1 MIYFDNASTTKP
13 REEVL
18 KEFERASRE
27 NFANPN
33 SIHKLA
39 MENSANIE
47 RIKNN
52 ILKCLK
58 LDYRKY
64 DIIFT
69 SGATESNNLAIYGF
83 CMRNKKRFNH
93 ILTSNYEHA
102 SVLNVFKEL
111 EGLGFKVDYIK
122 ANSEG
127 TIDLEDLKAH
137 LDGNPV
143 FVSFMGVNNEIGT
156 VNDLKKIRS
165 IIGENSIFHSDLVQG
180 IGKAKLNLDAL
191 DMFTLTS
198 HKIYGLKGCGA
209 LVKKKSVNLEKIIYG
224 GGQQQDIRSGTLDY
238 PSISA
243 FNVAVELLMKEQND
257 EYIKIKEIHDFLVDE
272 LKKVDGV
279 KVHNFKTS
287 SPYIVSL
294 SLTNKKA
301 SVVVEGLSNKD
312 IFVNSESACYSKS
325 DAKSYVLEAIGCN
338 EVEAS
343 NPIRISLGMYN
354 TLDEA
359 KIFVEEFKKV
369 LESIRS

>member
-257 EYIKIKEIHDFLVDE
+257 EYIKIKEIHDYLVDE

-338 EVEAS
+338 EVETS

>member
-127 TIDLEDLKAH
+127 NIDLEDLKAH

-224 GGQQQDIRSGTLDY
+224 GGQQQDIRSGTLDF

-257 EYIKIKEIHDFLVDE
+257 EYIKIKEIHDYLVDE

-338 EVEAS
+338 EVETS

>member
-1 MIYFDNASTTKP
+1 MIYFDNASTTRP

-47 RIKNN
+47 RIKTN
-52 ILKCLK
+52 ILKNLK
-58 LDYRKY
+58 LDYRKF
-64 DIIFT
+64 DIVFT

-111 EGLGFKVDYIK
+111 ESLGFKVDYIK

-127 TIDLEDLKAH
+127 TIDLDDLKSH
-137 LDGNPV
+137 LDGKPV

-156 VNDLKKIRS
+156 VNDLKAIRS
-165 IIGENSIFHSDLVQG
+165 IIGEDSIFHSDLVQG
-180 IGKAKLNLDAL
+180 IGKAKLNLDVL
-191 DMFTLTS
+191 DMFTFTG

-209 LVKKKSVNLEKIIYG
+209 LVKKKSINLEKIIYG
-224 GGQQQDIRSGTLDY
+224 GGQQQDIRSGTLDF

-257 EYIKIKEIHDFLVDE
+257 EYTKIKGIHDYLVDE
-272 LKKVDGV
+272 LNNIDGV
-279 KVHNFKTS
+279 RVHDFDAS

-354 TLDEA
+354 TIDEA
-359 KIFVEEFKKV
+359 KIFVEEFKKI

>member
-224 GGQQQDIRSGTLDY
+224 GGQQQDIRSGTLDF

-257 EYIKIKEIHDFLVDE
+257 EYIKIKEIHDYLVDE

-338 EVEAS
+338 EVETS

>member
-1 MIYFDNASTTKP
+1 MIYFDNASSTKP

-27 NFANPN
+27 NFANPG

-39 MENSANIE
+39 MENAANIE

-52 ILKCLK
+52 ILKNLR
-58 LDYRKY
+58 LDNKIY
-64 DIIFT
+64 DVIFT

-93 ILTSNYEHA
+93 ILTSRYEHA

-111 EGLGFKVDYIK
+111 EKLGFKVDYIK
-122 ANSEG
+122 INKEG
-127 TIDLEDLKAH
+127 IVDIEDLKSH
-137 LDGNPV
+137 LDGKPV

-156 VNDLKKIRS
+156 VNNLKIIRN
-165 IIGENSIFHSDLVQG
+165 IIGDESVFHSDLVQG
-180 IGKAKLNLDAL
+180 IGKEVFDLNSL
-191 DMFTLTS
+191 DMFTFTG

-209 LVKKKSVNLEKIIYG
+209 LVKKKSINLEKIIYG
-224 GGQQQDIRSGTLDY
+224 GGQQHDLRSGTIDY
-238 PSISA
+238 PSICA
-243 FNVAVELLMKEQND
+243 FNIALELLMKEEN
-257 EYIKIKEIHDFLVDE
+257 EEHKKIKEIHDFLIDE
-272 LKKVDGV
+272 FKKIDGV
-279 KVHNFKTS
+279 KIHDFASS

-301 SVVVEGLSNKD
+301 SVVVEDLSNKN

-325 DAKSYVLEAIGCN
+325 DAKSYVLESIGCS
-338 EVEAS
+338 EVEVS

-354 TLDEA
+354 TLEEA
-359 KIFVEEFKKV
+359 RTFIIEFKKT
-369 LESIRS
+369 LETIRS

>member
-127 TIDLEDLKAH
+127 NIDLEDLKAH

-224 GGQQQDIRSGTLDY
+224 GGQQQDIRSGTLDF

-257 EYIKIKEIHDFLVDE
+257 EYIKIKEIHDYLVDE

>member
-18 KEFERASRE
+18 NEFERASRE

-39 MENSANIE
+39 MENAANIE

-52 ILKCLK
+52 ILKNLK
-58 LDYRKY
+58 LDHKKFEV
-64 DIIFT
+64 IFT

-83 CMRNKKRFNH
+83 CMRNKKRFSH

-102 SVLNVFKEL
+102 SVLKVFKEL
-111 EGLGFKVDYIK
+111 EVLGFKVDYIK
-122 ANSEG
+122 VNNEG
-127 TIDLEDLKAH
+127 VIDLEDLKTH
-137 LDGNPV
+137 LDGKPV
-143 FVSFMGVNNEIGT
+143 FVSFMGMNNEIGT
-156 VNDLKKIRS
+156 VNDLKAIRN
-165 IIGENSIFHSDLVQG
+165 IIGKDSVFHSDLVQG
-180 IGKAKLNLDAL
+180 IGKAKFDLDSL
-191 DMFTLTS
+191 DMFTFTG

-209 LVKKKSVNLEKIIYG
+209 LVKKKTINLEKIIYG
-224 GGQQQDIRSGTLDY
+224 GGQQRDLRSGTLDY
-238 PSISA
+238 PSICA
-243 FNVAVELLMKEQND
+243 LNVALELLIKEENE
-257 EYIKIKEIHDFLVDE
+257 EYKKIKEIHDYLVYE
-272 LKKVDGV
+272 LKEIDGV
-279 KVHNFKTS
+279 KVHDFKS
-287 SPYIVSL
+287 SNPYIVSL
-294 SLTNKKA
+294 SLTKKKA

-325 DAKSYVLEAIGCN
+325 DEKSYVLISIGCN
-338 EVEAS
+338 EIEAS

-359 KIFVEEFKKV
+359 KIFIKEFKEI

>member
-137 LDGNPV
+137 LDGNPI

>member
-18 KEFERASRE
+18 NEFERASRE

-39 MENSANIE
+39 MENAANIE

-52 ILKCLK
+52 ILKNLK
-58 LDYRKY
+58 LDNKKY
-64 DIIFT
+64 DVVFT

-111 EGLGFKVDYIK
+111 ETLGFKVDYIK
-122 ANSEG
+122 ANNEG
-127 TIDLEDLKAH
+127 VIDLEDLKAH
-137 LDGNPV
+137 LDGKPV

-156 VNDLKKIRS
+156 VNDLKVIRN
-165 IIGENSIFHSDLVQG
+165 IIGQDSVFHSDLVQG
-180 IGKAKLNLDAL
+180 IGKAKLDLNSL
-191 DMFTLTS
+191 DMFTFTG

-209 LVKKKSVNLEKIIYG
+209 LVKKKTINLEKIIYG
-224 GGQQQDIRSGTLDY
+224 GGQQHDLRSGTLDY
-238 PSISA
+238 PSICA
-243 FNVAVELLMKEQND
+243 LNVALELLMKEANE
-257 EYIKIKEIHDFLVDE
+257 EYKKTKEIHDYLVGE
-272 LKKVDGV
+272 LKDIDGV
-279 KVHNFKTS
+279 RVHDFKTS
-287 SPYIVSL
+287 TPYIVSL
-294 SLTNKKA
+294 SLTKKKA

-325 DAKSYVLEAIGCN
+325 DEKSYVLISIGCN

-359 KIFVEEFKKV
+359 KIFIKEFKEI

>member
-224 GGQQQDIRSGTLDY
+224 GGQQQDIRSGTLDF